1 MTQLVIDILKATIPA
16 GTPLLLGALGEIYV
30 ERSGILNLGIE
41 GIMIMGAVTA
51 FGVTTLTSNVWL
63 GILVSAVVGGLMSLI
78 HAFNCITLK
87 ANQTLSGLALT
98 MIGLGLSGLIGK
110 RYIGMPLS
118 SKLQNV
124 PLGILKDIPIIGTVL
139 FDQDPL
145 VYISYI
151 LVFLFWFFLFNTS
164 FGITLRSVG
173 ESPEVADSAG
183 INIPAIQY
191 FAVFLGGIMAG
202 LGGAYI
208 SVAYAPAWIE
218 GMTGGMGWIVLAITI
233 FSLWRPERAILGS
246 YLFGGV
252 RVLQYRLQPF
262 GISPNILNMMP
273 FVFTILVLMIA
284 SKEISKKRIGAPAS
298 LGTSYEREKIL

>member
-1 MTQLVIDILKATIPA
+1 MNLIVDILRAAIPA
-16 GTPLLLGALGEIYV
+16 GTPLLLGTLGEIYV
-30 ERSGILNLGIE
+30 ERSGILNLGVE

-63 GILVSAVVGGLMSLI
+63 GIFASTITGGMMALI
-78 HAFNCITLK
+78 HAFDCVTLK

-98 MIGLGLSGLIGK
+98 MLGSGLSGLIGK

-124 PLGILKDIPIIGTVL
+124 PLKGLVNIPVIGPVL

-151 LVFLFWFFLFNTS
+151 LAFLFWFFLFNTR

-191 FAVFLGGIMAG
+191 FAVFLGGIMSG
-202 LGGAYI
+202 LGGAYL
-208 SVAYAPAWIE
+208 SVAYAPVWIE
-218 GMTGGMGWIVLAITI
+218 GMTAGTGWIVLAITI

-252 RVLQYRLQPF
+252 RVLQYRLQPL

-284 SKEISKKRIGAPAS
+284 SREISKKRIGAPAS
-298 LGTSYEREKIL
+298 LGVSYQREKTL